1 MPYAP
6 GRATMDDDPHVIDNG
21 WDALPEYAGEAADGD
36 DAVTVSISTT
46 PGEWLVN
53 TVDSVVVPMSMA
65 ELVDGLR
72 ARTLTERSLVWR
84 QGMQEWARVDAVP
97 QLKLAA
103 RLRSTPAAA
112 ARALSPEQPS
122 APAQRPAPSR
132 PAASPHAGL
141 SRRSTLPFGLP
152 TPPSSRPAH
161 AKPPPQVSSLSS
173 DESEVLAVY
182 ARPAATISF
191 DLSPEQPLR
200 APPPPSVPAP
210 HSLSPTTADSA
221 PRSAPAYRGADLSV
235 VAAADFRAVKR
246 SSKRLVL
253 AWSLASAAAASLLT
267 FWLSRS
273 NAVDAR
279 STAARAPAAG
289 VTLAAPP
296 VPVAPSAEPVI
307 SEPTPS
313 TTPTSA
319 PSPAPAASPAPLAK
333 AVATPKAKPARRRK
347 VVAAPQAPS
356 TEPSAAETSNGTKSP
371 SSEPNPYDVKLEDE
385 APAAKPPAARSPG
398 LDEAPDGEASVSS
411 PGF

>member
-6 GRATMDDDPHVIDNG
+6 GCATMDDDPHVIDNG
-21 WDALPEYAGEAADGD
+21 WDALPEYADKADGD
-36 DAVTVSISTT
+36 DAVTVSISTI

-72 ARTLTERSLVWR
+72 AGTLTERSLVWR
-84 QGMQEWARVDAVP
+84 QGMQEWACVDAVP

-103 RLRSTPAAA
+103 RLPSKPAAA
-112 ARALSPEQPS
+112 ARALSPEKPS
-122 APAQRPAPSR
+122 APSQRPAPSR

-161 AKPPPQVSSLSS
+161 AKPTSSQPASLSP
-173 DESEVLAVY
+173 DEPEVLAVY

-210 HSLSPTTADSA
+210 HSLAPTTADSA
-221 PRSAPAYRGADLSV
+221 PRSAPPYRGADLSV

-273 NAVDAR
+273 SPVDVR
-279 STAARAPAAG
+279 STAAQAPAAG

-296 VPVAPSAEPVI
+296 APVPPSAAPVI
-307 SEPTPS
+307 LEPTP
-313 TTPTSA
+313 TAATSVNA
-319 PSPAPAASPAPLAK
+319 APAASAAPLAK
-333 AVATPKAKPARRRK
+333 AVATPKAKPARKRK
-347 VVAAPQAPS
+347 IVAAPQAPS
-356 TEPSAAETSNGTKSP
+356 TEPSAAETSSGTKSP
-371 SSEPNPYDVKLEDE
+371 SSEPNPYDVKLEDDV
-385 APAAKPPAARSPG
+385 PAAKPPAARSPG
-398 LDEAPDGEASVSS
+398 LDEAPAGDASPSS